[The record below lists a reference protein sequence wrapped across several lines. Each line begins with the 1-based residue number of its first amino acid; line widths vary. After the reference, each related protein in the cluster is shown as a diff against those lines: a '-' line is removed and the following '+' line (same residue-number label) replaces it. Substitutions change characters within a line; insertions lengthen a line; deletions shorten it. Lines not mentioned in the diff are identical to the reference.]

1 MLNETEQRFLL
12 REIENLKQRLEKL
25 EIQEKGIVVWKSW
38 TPSSYYGWSAL
49 PTGTYIYCVIGGL
62 LVFAINMTDGDS
74 NSTAAEIALP
84 LTVKNNNVFGGVCG
98 LAYDNGVLLTNAA
111 RWYVDNAYSCV
122 VFSKDMGTGTWT
134 ASGTKRIRCI
144 GFAEV

>member
-98 LAYDNGVLLTNAA
+98 LAYDNGQILSAA
-111 RWYVDNAYSCV
+111 SRWYVDNTTSRV
-122 VFSKDMGTGTWT
+122 LFRKDMGSTLWT
-134 ASGTKRIRCI
+134 ASGKKYMRCV